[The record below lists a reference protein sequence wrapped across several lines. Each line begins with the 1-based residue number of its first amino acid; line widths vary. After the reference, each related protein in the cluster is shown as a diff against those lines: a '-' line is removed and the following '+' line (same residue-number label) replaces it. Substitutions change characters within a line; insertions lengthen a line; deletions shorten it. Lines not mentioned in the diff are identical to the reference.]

1 MSGYEYQFRLKRI
14 RDFCKEI
21 RREDAEAS
29 NQGATEE
36 KVNPYHLYEGIR
48 FPHAPSKS
56 SEEEMANPIHN
67 PTLKELATLML
78 DQQPLCIQFPETGAG
93 FELKSELIHLL
104 PKFYGLSGEP
114 K

>member
-1 MSGYEYQFRLKRI
+1 MSDDKYQFHLKRI

-29 NQGATEE
+29 TQGAPEE
-36 KVNPYHLYEGIR
+36 KVNPYHLFEGMR

-67 PTLKELATLML
+67 PTLKELATLVL
-78 DQQPLCIQFPETGAG
+78 DQ
-93 FELKSELIHLL
+93 
-104 PKFYGLSGEP
+104 
-114 K
+114 